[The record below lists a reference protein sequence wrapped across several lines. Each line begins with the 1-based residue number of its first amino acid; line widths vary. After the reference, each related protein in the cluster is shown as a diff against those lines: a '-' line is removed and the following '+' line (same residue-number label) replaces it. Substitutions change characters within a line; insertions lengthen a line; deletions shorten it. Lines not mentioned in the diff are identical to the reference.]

1 MLTMSKWVRKH
12 RRRMLSWSLISTTC
26 AVLGTGAVAGTVAPH
41 VTAAASAA
49 SMPISALSSQ
59 TDQLALESTSTLD
72 STLNSALESSL
83 ASHLA
88 LPDGHLPGGRGDPQY
103 KRALPTADVIIDAG
117 HGGIDGGTFEGDI
130 LEKNIN
136 LDIAR
141 KVYLLLRKSGIRAV
155 LNRNG
160 DYALSDDNR
169 WLLKRSRH
177 TRDLS
182 QRSQLSKEIHAQ
194 IVISLHVNWSKNKTA
209 RGPLVLHQNEG
220 QSALL
225 AACIQDSLNQQQ
237 HTRKH
242 PEIGKPFYLLNVV
255 KQPAVIIE
263 MGFISNV
270 EDRKHLI
277 EPQYQMK
284 TADAI
289 ASGVR
294 NYLLI
299 H

>member
-1 MLTMSKWVRKH
+1 MEGNAAMLTIHLWIHKH
-12 RRRMLSWSLISTTC
+12 RIKILSWSLISTTC
-26 AVLGTGAVAGTVAPH
+26 AALSIGTVAAAPQLAA
-41 VTAAASAA
+41 AAASEVPMYL
-49 SMPISALSSQ
+49 SNQWALG
-59 TDQLALESTSTLD
+59 STPAPAPAPTLPE
-72 STLNSALESSL
+72 TKE
-83 ASHLA
+83 HQ
-88 LPDGHLPGGRGDPQY
+88 PGGRGNPHY

-117 HGGIDGGTFEGDI
+117 HGGIDGGTYEGDI

-169 WLLKRSRH
+169 WLPRRSRH
-177 TRDLS
+177 SRDLS
-182 QRSQLSKEIHAQ
+182 QRSQLSKEIQ
-194 IVISLHVNWSKNKTA
+194 TKVVISLHVNWSKNKAA

-237 HTRKH
+237 HSRKL
-242 PEIGKPFYLLNVV
+242 PVIGKPFYLLNVV

-270 EDRKHLI
+270 EDRRQLTQSK
-277 EPQYQMK
+277 YQMQ

-299 H
+299 R